1 MITELT
7 SDNMEL
13 KKIFNSTFSSIY
25 SYDIDDDFTNN
36 KFTKYFIYMD
46 NCNIIGFV
54 NYYDLY
60 DRYEIANIHVLTPYR
75 RKGIGS
81 SLIEKV
87 IDKGN
92 MNNIIN
98 ITLEVR
104 IDNYNAI
111 SMYEKYDFKK
121 VATRKMYYK
130 GIDGILM
137 ERKMK

>member
-1 MITELT
+1 MITQLNN
-7 SDNMEL
+7 DNMEL
-13 KKIFNSTFSSIY
+13 KKLFNSTFSSIY
-25 SYDIDDDFTNN
+25 SYDIDDDFANN

-60 DRYEIANIHVLTPYR
+60 DRYEIANIFVLNEYR

-81 SLIEKV
+81 SLIEEV
-87 IDKGN
+87 INTGN
-92 MNNIIN
+92 NNHIIN

-111 SMYEKYDFKK
+111 SLYEKYDFKK
-121 VATRKMYYK
+121 VAIREKYYK